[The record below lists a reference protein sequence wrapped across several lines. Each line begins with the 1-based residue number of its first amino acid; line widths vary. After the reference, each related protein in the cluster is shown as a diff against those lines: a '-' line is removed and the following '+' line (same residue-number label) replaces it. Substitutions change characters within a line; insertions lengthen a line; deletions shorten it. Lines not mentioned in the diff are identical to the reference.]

1 MKNDRKRRFRD
12 GLIFAAAV
20 ILIYALIMN
29 FRSLGS
35 GIMRVFWLFSP
46 LIIGIFFAL
55 ILYKPMMT
63 INGFFLFLKK
73 KSKDLDLE
81 LTSSSILIET
91 GGKKMKK
98 LLIIYY
104 SWSNGNTERIAKMLQ
119 SETDSDILK
128 IDTVVPYSGSYDDVV
143 NQGQNEVQRGYEPEI
158 KPLYINIADY
168 DVIAV
173 GTPTWWYTMSPAVK
187 TFLHQQDFTGKTV
200 VPFMTNGGWPGHV
213 IKDMKAACKGANVV
227 CDMQI
232 QFDSTGGSNLETPQE
247 QINEWIQ
254 SVKNLL

>member
-1 MKNDRKRRFRD
+1 MVPNR
-12 GLIFAAAV
+12 GCWMWSSTVCV
-20 ILIYALIMN
+20 IPAFM
-29 FRSLGS
+29 
-35 GIMRVFWLFSP
+35 
-46 LIIGIFFAL
+46 
-55 ILYKPMMT
+55 
-63 INGFFLFLKK
+63 KK
-73 KSKDLDLE
+73 KSKALDLE
-81 LTSSSILIET
+81 LTSSSMLIET

-158 KPLYINIADY
+158 KPLDINIADY

-173 GTPTWWYTMSPAVK
+173 GTPTWWYTMAPAVK

-213 IKDMKAACKGANVV
+213 IKDMKTACKGANVV

-254 SVKNLL
+254 SVKNLF